1 MQSFSRIV
9 STIWWHG
16 EIGLTPGLTNWGEAR
31 GEGQGLNGFCCRIII
46 KHPHFRNTSLARCR
60 LLPWQHK
67 RSDLDTCFSIF
78 KAFKPFHK
86 PREWVKLG
94 CKNIWFQ
101 TNPFVSCQNFTI
113 LKQPIF
119 PMFLSMAQ
127 QQTVTGEMLSGFLL
141 RSPLR
146 SLRSQLQLA
155 SLHQNCTQWE
165 CNLETWHYI
174 LSVFNLTL
182 TCKSVSMYKYF
193 GNAVSNKNPA
203 T

>member
-9 STIWWHG
+9 STIWCWWHG

-60 LLPWQHK
+60 LLPWKHK

-127 QQTVTGEMLSGFLL
+127 QRAAVAASDSDW
-141 RSPLR
+141 RDVVRISPPLPS
-146 SLRSQLQLA
+146 SL
-155 SLHQNCTQWE
+155 TP
-165 CNLETWHYI
+165 
-174 LSVFNLTL
+174 LTTP
-182 TCKSVSMYKYF
+182 TCKSSSKLHPMRM
-193 GNAVSNKNPA
+193 
-203 T
+203 